1 MAKKKP
7 ARADFNMSAEIRDML
22 EADSSLSGRQ
32 VLEALQ
38 AKFPD
43 QEINANSCNV
53 AFSNARRKLGIRR
66 SGKKAVVRR
75 PRPAAVA
82 ARSTGRA
89 AAAAPASVSL
99 DALKAACELVAKAGG
114 TEAAIGI
121 VRSLAALKLG

>member
-1 MAKKKP
+1 MAKKKA
-7 ARADFNMSAEIRDML
+7 ARADFNMSAEIREML
-22 EADSSLSGRQ
+22 EADASLSGRQ

-75 PRPAAVA
+75 PRPAVA
-82 ARSTGRA
+82 ARSAGRA
-89 AAAAPASVSL
+89 AVTAPASVSL

>member
-1 MAKKKP
+1 MAKKK
-7 ARADFNMSAEIRDML
+7 AAQVDFNMSAEIRDML
-22 EADSSLSGRQ
+22 EADSGLSGRQ

-38 AKFPD
+38 AKYPG

-66 SGKKAVVRR
+66 SGKKSVVRR

-82 ARSTGRA
+82 ARTTTRA
-89 AAAAPASVSL
+89 AAPDSVSL
-99 DALKAACELVAKAGG
+99 EALKAACELVAKAGG
-114 TEAAIGI
+114 TDAAIGI